1 MAMRMTFPSFVARS
15 AQKLALG
22 GAVAALAIWIAAVV
36 VERTQLGPD
45 LAASRA
51 RLQAEVSGQFVALG
65 NRLTAAVRAVAL
77 DAETV
82 RLAEQGDAAA
92 TRRLF
97 DLAAEGVRTSPQPV
111 AITIYGG
118 RNQPVAWVGRSED
131 VPDAR
136 LTGPASLF
144 LAQSTQG
151 LQLVRVQPVVDAA
164 DPARHIGAV
173 VAEAPLSRDGRAPM
187 AGSDFA
193 LICLGPT
200 GA

>member
-1 MAMRMTFPSFVARS
+1 MAVRMAFPSFVARS
-15 AQKLALG
+15 AQKLAWG
-22 GAVAALAIWIAAVV
+22 GAVVALAIWAAAEV
-36 VERTQLGPD
+36 VERTQLGAD

-51 RLQAEVSGQFVALG
+51 KLEAEVSGHFVGLG
-65 NRLTAAVRAVAL
+65 RRLDTAAQAVTL

-97 DLAAEGVRTSPQPV
+97 DLATAGVRTSADPV
-111 AITIYGG
+111 AITIYGA

-151 LQLVRVQPVVDAA
+151 LQLVRVQPVLDTA
-164 DPARHIGAV
+164 DSTR
-173 VAEAPLSRDGRAPM
+173 LN
-187 AGSDFA
+187 
-193 LICLGPT
+193 L
-200 GA
+200 